1 MPATTNA
8 THTTRHAP
16 RTWSSGHTCPLTT
29 TSCLPTGYAELDLLL
44 PGGGWPTGTLSEI
57 YVERPGIGELQ
68 LLMPAAAA
76 LTQDKRKLAMIG
88 PPSCMPYTPALA
100 TRGVQIQHLLMLRTP
115 LPDELARTCEQLL
128 VSGSCGMLLIWHD
141 QLQERVLQHLQHAA
155 ERSSAIV
162 VLYRTRRAQPFS
174 RVALR
179 LHVSRNDGR
188 TVVKVLKRH
197 DGDTPPPV
205 HLDLHGSLTRRPVTL
220 PYVPPVTA
228 AQPGLQHA
236 H

>member
-1 MPATTNA
+1 MPATTNT
-8 THTTRHAP
+8 THITRHAP
-16 RTWSSGHTCPLTT
+16 RTWSDHACPLTAAT
-29 TSCLPTGYAELDLLL
+29 CLPTGYAELDLLL
-44 PGGGWPTGTLSEI
+44 SGGGWPTGTLSEI

-76 LTQDKRKLAMIG
+76 LTQDGHRLAMIG

-100 TRGVQIQHLLMLRTP
+100 VRGVQIQHLLMLRSP
-115 LPDELARTCEQLL
+115 SPDELVRTCEQLL
-128 VSGSCGMLLIWHD
+128 VSGNCGMLLIWHD
-141 QLQERVLQHLQHAA
+141 HLPERVLQRLQHAA
-155 ERSSAIV
+155 ERSGAIV

-174 RVALR
+174 RAALR

-205 HLDLHGSLTRRPVTL
+205 QLDLHGSLTRRPVTL
-220 PYVPPVTA
+220 PMYR
-228 AQPGLQHA
+228 Q
-236 H
+236 